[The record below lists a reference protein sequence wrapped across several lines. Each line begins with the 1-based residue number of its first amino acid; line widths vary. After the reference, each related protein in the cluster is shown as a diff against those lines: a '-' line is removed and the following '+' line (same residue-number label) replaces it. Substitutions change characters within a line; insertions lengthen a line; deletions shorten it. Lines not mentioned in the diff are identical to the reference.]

1 MAHMASLTDAATVPM
16 IVVLL
21 VAILPEQSKFDIRT
35 GVRCALR
42 TARIL
47 DFGGGNGLLC
57 RLLRDLDF
65 DVRRFDSHAAN
76 HFAQNFEDDGGTY
89 DIVCAF
95 EVVEHFANPFEELPT
110 IFERAERA
118 VVIGTQPYARQGK
131 SWWYLNP
138 AGGQHVFFYSH
149 SAMRYI
155 ADRFKFSNYFFGG
168 LHLFTKAPLT
178 KAEQLF
184 LARALSR
191 PIQKWVRAYLG
202 FKLSFDAA
210 ARDSGLFFQ
219 SECGRQMKRRSTM
232 QSDRVC
238 AKASLVCALAG
249 ATILSLSAA
258 GALATEGE
266 FGGECV
272 MGLALG
278 KDIKTDCS
286 VNTVYNGKTYC
297 FGNETARE
305 LFLKKPGEFLLKAQ
319 VYYSSKQPQ

>member
-1 MAHMASLTDAATVPM
+1 VATLPTLDRLTMWSTLTHLRVGTMAHMASLTDAATVPM

-76 HFAQNFEDDGGTY
+76 HFAQNFEDDGG
-89 DIVCAF
+89 
-95 EVVEHFANPFEELPT
+95 
-110 IFERAERA
+110 
-118 VVIGTQPYARQGK
+118 
-131 SWWYLNP
+131 
-138 AGGQHVFFYSH
+138 
-149 SAMRYI
+149 
-155 ADRFKFSNYFFGG
+155 
-168 LHLFTKAPLT
+168 PLT

-210 ARDSGLFFQ
+210 ARTAGFF
-219 SECGRQMKRRSTM
+219 SSLNA
-232 QSDRVC
+232 V
-238 AKASLVCALAG
+238 AK
-249 ATILSLSAA
+249 
-258 GALATEGE
+258 
-266 FGGECV
+266 
-272 MGLALG
+272 
-278 KDIKTDCS
+278 
-286 VNTVYNGKTYC
+286 
-297 FGNETARE
+297 
-305 LFLKKPGEFLLKAQ
+305 
-319 VYYSSKQPQ
+319 